1 ETRMS
6 VRYRR
11 ELVIFSTADW
21 DNPFWTNKQHMA
33 VLFARHGYRVLY
45 VDSLGL
51 RQPML
56 HAGDLRRM
64 ARRLWKSLP
73 FPRQARPNL
82 WRISPLALPF
92 HSHRAVRAF
101 NARLLYATLCWHL
114 RLLNMRRPLV
124 WTYNPVIADLCAALP
139 HSGIV
144 YHCVDDLRAAPHID
158 AATIARGEERLGRI
172 ADLCFATSPALRER
186 MSGLF
191 PRTVL
196 EPNVCDQALFD
207 TARMC
212 LSEPEELRGIPRPR
226 LLFVGALSEYKVDF
240 SLMEAVARRL
250 PEAHW
255 ILIGPEGEGQPDSR
269 RPPVLP
275 NVHVLGPRTHGRL
288 PYYMAHA
295 DAAVLPTPHNAYT
308 AAMFPMKFFEYLAA
322 GLPVVSSD
330 LPALR
335 EFAALCFLTDGE
347 EGFTATLRRVLAG
360 ERRDAAAIEAAC
372 RRYSWEARFVR
383 MERDIEALQC
393 CSRDGEA
400 VCCL

>member
-1 ETRMS
+1 MS
-6 VRYRR
+6 DVARA
-11 ELVIFSTADW
+11 LLIFSTADW

-51 RQPML
+51 RRPTL
-56 HAGDLRRM
+56 HTNDLRRM

-73 FPRQARPNL
+73 LPRPVRPNL
-82 WRISPLALPF
+82 WRISPLVLPL
-92 HSHRAVRAF
+92 SSRPGVRAF
-101 NARLLYATLCWHL
+101 NARLLYVTLRWHL
-114 RLLNMRRPLV
+114 RLLGMARPLI
-124 WTYNPVIADLCAALP
+124 WTYNPAISDLCAALP

-158 AATIARGEERLGRI
+158 AATIAEGEERLGRI
-172 ADLCFATSPALRER
+172 ADLCFATSPALRDR
-186 MSGLF
+186 MRSLF
-191 PRTVL
+191 PRTVF
-196 EPNVCDQALFD
+196 EPNVCDQALFE
-207 TARMC
+207 TARMG
-212 LSEPEELRGIPRPR
+212 LAEPEELRGIPHPR

-240 SLMEAVARRL
+240 PLMEAVARRL

-269 RPPVLP
+269 RPPALA
-275 NVHVLGPRTHGRL
+275 NVHVFGPRPYGRL

-295 DAAVLPTPHNAYT
+295 DVAVLPTPHNGYT

-335 EFAALCFLTDGE
+335 EFASLCFLTEGEDG
-347 EGFTATLRRVLAG
+347 FVDALRRVLAG
-360 ERRDAAAIEAAC
+360 ERRDPAAMEAAC

-383 MERDIEALQC
+383 MEQEVEPLFAASSQRREAACPL
-393 CSRDGEA
+393 
-400 VCCL
+400 

>member
-1 ETRMS
+1 MQMPS
-6 VRYRR
+6 IFRR
-11 ELVIFSTADW
+11 ELLIFSTADW

-51 RQPML
+51 RQPAL
-56 HAGDLRRM
+56 HTRDLRRM
-64 ARRLWKSLP
+64 VRRLWKSLP
-73 FPRQARPNL
+73 LPRQVRPNL
-82 WRISPLALPF
+82 WRVSPLVLPL
-92 HSHRAVRAF
+92 HSHKSVCAF
-101 NARLLYATLCWHL
+101 NARLLYATLRWHL
-114 RLLNMRRPLV
+114 CLLGMRLPLI

-158 AATIARGEERLGRI
+158 AATITQGEERLGRI
-172 ADLCFATSPALRER
+172 ADFCFATSPALRDR
-186 MSGLF
+186 MSPLF
-191 PRTVL
+191 PRTVF
-196 EPNVCDQALFD
+196 EPNVCDQTLFD
-207 TARMC
+207 TARMR
-212 LSEPEELRGIPRPR
+212 LSEPEELRGIPHPR

-250 PEAHW
+250 PEVHW

-275 NVHVLGPRTHGRL
+275 NVHVMGPRTYGRL

-335 EFAALCFLTDGE
+335 EFAPLCFLTDGE

-360 ERRDAAAIEAAC
+360 ERRNPAAIEAAC

-383 MERDIEALQC
+383 MERDIEALWRCPQD
-393 CSRDGEA
+393 REA
-400 VCCL
+400 VCSL